1 MVVFESSLDADEL
14 IDSEMAHDLEVF
26 KTDCDTIVASHWSD
40 EIADVVDKVIRGTC
54 LSKTR
59 ELGCLHLTRV
69 PFRLLK

>member
-14 IDSEMAHDLEVF
+14 IDSEMIHDLEVF
-26 KTDCDTIVASHWSD
+26 KTDCDTIVASRWSD
-40 EIADVVDKVIRGTC
+40 EIADVVDKVMRGTC

-59 ELGCLHLTRV
+59 ELGCLHLRRI